1 LCGIAANA
9 IMISTGEMMGQI
21 DRFRA
26 ALALDEDPVAAVDSL
41 ARDLAAQ
48 GRGGTVG
55 FIYATDAFEA
65 GLGAVTD
72 MLREKTGVAHWIG
85 TIGLG
90 IMAGRQSAFGTPAV
104 AAMIGTW
111 PESEMHIFADAAKAA
126 SPFSKSE
133 FGKPDFGQTD
143 FGLAKAIVHVDPR
156 NPSFDSLLQDL
167 SESSGAYLIGGFTAS
182 RGRRFDQMAGKLTE
196 GGISGL
202 FLGPDVDVAIGVAQ
216 GCIAI
221 GPARTITAVDDNLI
235 TKIDGDTPLKAL
247 LDDLAGTDDEAL
259 GRVLDSL
266 HVALPVA
273 QSDTGDYIVRNVV
286 GIDADGGH
294 IAIGERVAP
303 GRKLFFCQRDR
314 ETATKDLAGM
324 VQKLKARAGTI
335 HGALYVSCCG
345 RGPSVFESADTEI
358 GLVQDG
364 LGDVPLIGF
373 YANGEIA
380 GDKVYGYTGV
390 LALF

>member
-1 LCGIAANA
+1 
-9 IMISTGEMMGQI
+9 MISTGEMMGQI
-21 DRFRA
+21 DRFRV
-26 ALALDEDPVAAVDSL
+26 ALTLDEDPIGAVDSL
-41 ARDLAAQ
+41 ACDLAAQ
-48 GRGGTVG
+48 GQGGTVG
-55 FIYATDAFEA
+55 FVYATDAFESD
-65 GLGAVTD
+65 LGTVTD
-72 MLREKTGVAHWIG
+72 RLREKTGVAHWIG

-90 IMAGRQSAFGTPAV
+90 IMAGRQSAFGTPAL

-111 PESEMHIFADAAKAA
+111 PESEMKFFADAAKTA
-126 SPFSKSE
+126 SPFGLTNS
-133 FGKPDFGQTD
+133 
-143 FGLAKAIVHVDPR
+143 GLAKAIVHVDPR
-156 NPSFDSLLQDL
+156 NPAFDTQLQAL
-167 SESSGAYLIGGFTAS
+167 AESSGAYLIGGFTAS

-202 FLGPDVDVAIGVAQ
+202 FLAPEVDVTIGVAQ
-216 GCIAI
+216 GCIPI
-221 GPARTITAVDDNLI
+221 GPARTITAVEDKLI
-235 TKIDGDTPLKAL
+235 TKIDGDAPLKAL
-247 LDDLAGTDDEAL
+247 LADLAATDDESL

-273 QSDTGDYIVRNVV
+273 QSDTGDYIVRNLVA
-286 GIDADGGH
+286 IDAEGGH
-294 IAIGERVAP
+294 IAIGERVEP

-314 ETATKDLAGM
+314 EAATKDLAGM

-345 RGPSVFESADTEI
+345 RGPSVFESADAEV

>member
-1 LCGIAANA
+1 
-9 IMISTGEMMGQI
+9 MGQI

-26 ALALDEDPVAAVDSL
+26 ALALDEDPIAAVDSL

-48 GRGGTVG
+48 GSGGTVG
-55 FIYATDAFEA
+55 FIYATDAFEG
-65 GLGAVTD
+65 GLGTVTD

-90 IMAGRQSAFGTPAV
+90 IMAGRQSAFGTPAL
-104 AAMIGTW
+104 AAMIATW
-111 PESEMHIFADAAKAA
+111 PEGDIEVFADAAKAA
-126 SPFSKSE
+126 LPFNKSE
-133 FGKPDFGQTD
+133 SGKSESCKSGLDKSEP
-143 FGLAKAIVHVDPR
+143 GLAKAIIHVDPR
-156 NPSFDSLLQDL
+156 NPSFDTLLQTL
-167 SESSGAYLIGGFTAS
+167 SETSGAYLIGGFTAS
-182 RGRRFDQMAGKLTE
+182 RGRRFDQMADKPAE

-202 FLGPDVDVAIGVAQ
+202 FLGPEVDVAIGVAQ
-216 GCIAI
+216 GCVAI
-221 GPARTITAVDDNLI
+221 GPARTITAVEDNLI

-247 LDDLAGTDDEAL
+247 LDDLADTDDESL

-266 HVALPVA
+266 HVGLPVA
-273 QSDTGDYIVRNVV
+273 QSDTGDYIVRNVAA
-286 GIDADGGH
+286 IDAEGGH

-314 ETATKDLAGM
+314 ETATKDLASM

-345 RGPSVFESADTEI
+345 RGPSVFESADAELA
-358 GLVQDG
+358 LVQDG

>member
-1 LCGIAANA
+1 
-9 IMISTGEMMGQI
+9 MGRI
-21 DRFRA
+21 DRFRV
-26 ALALDEDPVAAVDSL
+26 ALARDENPVAAAEAL

-48 GRGGTVG
+48 GQGGTVG
-55 FIYATDAFEA
+55 FIYATDAFESD
-65 GLGAVTD
+65 LSTVTD
-72 MLREKTGVAHWIG
+72 LLRVKTGVAHWIG

-90 IMAGRQSAFGTPAV
+90 IMAGRQSAFGKPAI

-111 PESEMHIFADAAKAA
+111 PESEMQIFADAAKAV
-126 SPFSKSE
+126 SRFGKSE
-133 FGKPDFGQTD
+133 VGKSE
-143 FGLAKAIVHVDPR
+143 FGLAKAIIHVDPR
-156 NPSFDSLLQDL
+156 NPDFDALLHAL
-167 SESSGAYLIGGFTAS
+167 AKSSGAYLIGGFTAS
-182 RGRRFDQMAGKLTE
+182 RGRRFDQMADKLVE

-202 FLGPDVDVAIGVAQ
+202 FLGPDVDVTIGVAQ
-216 GCIAI
+216 GCIPV
-221 GPARTITAVDDNLI
+221 GRVRMITAVENNVI
-235 TKIDGDTPLKAL
+235 TKIDGDMPLKAL
-247 LDDLAGTDDEAL
+247 LSDLAATDDESL
-259 GRVLDSL
+259 GRALESL

-286 GIDADGGH
+286 AIDADSGH
-294 IAIGERVAP
+294 IVIGERVEP

-314 ETATKDLAGM
+314 EAATKDLASM
-324 VQKLKARAGTI
+324 VQKLKARAGAV

-345 RGPSVFESADTEI
+345 RGPSVFESADVEV